1 MRRAQSV
8 TSAVP
13 TSTFF
18 GSHPR
23 RAQVPPNGLE
33 STIATCHPA
42 KRHRDATADAAAPVP
57 MAIKSNFFIT
67 VFLYMKPRA
76 ALVEAHI
83 ESGGCSGGADYRYAR
98 RIQLFRKRAKSLVRR
113 PSDSAGYPSDKT
125 FSSLV

>member
-1 MRRAQSV
+1 MRRPQSI
-8 TSAVP
+8 TSAAP

-57 MAIKSNFFIT
+57 IATRSNFFIT
-67 VFLYMKPRA
+67 VFLYMKPRP
-76 ALVEAHI
+76 ALLDLETLLPLAVMGYVVTLLTRSFPA
-83 ESGGCSGGADYRYAR
+83 
-98 RIQLFRKRAKSLVRR
+98 VRR
-113 PSDSAGYPSDKT
+113 G
-125 FSSLV
+125 VR